1 MAKVRNELED
11 EHRAAHERFM
21 RSLDEAKKREAE
33 TRTRREANAK
43 RREMILAKL
52 GITEEE
58 LRILLDA

>member
-11 EHRAAHERFM
+11 EHRAAHDRFM
-21 RSLDEAKKREAE
+21 RSLDEIKAREAE
-33 TRTRREANAK
+33 IISRRNANAK